1 MRANKKDMAVA
12 ARNIGVIVIHGVGQ
26 QGATRPTHSSEL
38 TFSRDMARRVR
49 RKLGERATRLA
60 WREVVWSDILQSRQQ
75 SFFEDIRDKTSTDA
89 PRAFVMSALS
99 DAAAYRKTA
108 DGSAAIYEQ
117 IHARVEMA
125 MRDLEGDLGPDG
137 PVLIL
142 AHSLGAHII
151 SNYIYDLQK
160 FATRTGQGRF
170 GSPLQ
175 DMRTVAGLMTFGCN
189 IPVFLFAHQQADIVP
204 IAYPGS
210 GLPENDQIMTWW
222 QNFYDKQDIL
232 AYPMGP
238 AAPCYARMVADR
250 ALRDVPI
257 HLGRPV
263 MEGWDPLSHGSYWDD
278 AELIAPVV
286 HYINKMLI

>member
-1 MRANKKDMAVA
+1 MAQQK
-12 ARNIGVIVIHGVGQ
+12 IGVIVIHGVGLKGQ
-26 QGATRPTHSSEL
+26 KRPADSSEL
-38 TFSRDMARRVR
+38 TFSGDMARRVR
-49 RKLGERATRLA
+49 RKLGAKAAHLA
-60 WREVVWSDILQSRQQ
+60 WREVVWSDILQERQQ
-75 SFFEDIRDKTSTDA
+75 AFFADIRDKTSTDA
-89 PRAFVMSALS
+89 PRAFVMSAMS

-108 DGSAAIYEQ
+108 DGAAAVYEQ
-117 IHARVEMA
+117 IHVRVEMT
-125 MRDLEGDLGPDG
+125 MRDMEADIGRDG

-142 AHSLGAHII
+142 AHSLGAHIV
-151 SNYIYDLQK
+151 SNYIYDLQR
-160 FATRTGQGRF
+160 FMGRTGAGRF

-189 IPVFLFAHQQADIVP
+189 IPVFLFAHRQEEIVP
-204 IAYPGS
+204 IAYPGAD
-210 GLPENDQIMTWW
+210 LPEDVQIMTWW

-238 AAPCYARMVADR
+238 VAPCYGQMVSER

-263 MEGWDPLSHGSYWDD
+263 AQGWDPLSHGSYWDD

-286 HYINKMLI
+286 HYINKMMD

>member
-1 MRANKKDMAVA
+1 MAA
-12 ARNIGVIVIHGVGQ
+12 ERIGVIVIHGVGHKHS
-26 QGATRPTHSSEL
+26 ARPVNTAEL
-38 TFSRDMARRVR
+38 TFSTDMARRVR
-49 RKLGERATRLA
+49 RKLGARATQMA
-60 WREVVWSDILQSRQQ
+60 WREVVWSDILQHRQQ
-75 SFFEDIRDKTSTDA
+75 TFFDDIRDKTSEDA

-99 DAAAYRKTA
+99 EAAAYRKTA

-125 MRDLEGDLGPDG
+125 MRDLQADIGPDG

-151 SNYIYDLQK
+151 SNYIYDAQK
-160 FATRTGQGRF
+160 FAARTGRGRF

-189 IPVFLFAHQQADIVP
+189 IPVFLFAHTQADILP
-204 IAYPGS
+204 IAFPGAD
-210 GLPENDQIMTWW
+210 LPAEDQIRTWW

-238 AAPCYARMVADR
+238 AAPSYAQMVTDR
-250 ALRDVPI
+250 QLRDVPI
-257 HLGRPV
+257 HLGRPATQ
-263 MEGWDPLSHGSYWDD
+263 GWDPLTHGSYWDD
-278 AELIAPVV
+278 AELITPVV
-286 HYINKMLI
+286 HYIDKMLH